1 MRFSLHILFA
11 LATLAFVSTAAV
23 LGAESGLSS
32 VTPGHPGSFQPAAN
46 PR

>member
-23 LGAESGLSS
+23 MGAQQGIST
-32 VTPGHPGSFQPAAN
+32 VTPGGAFQQAADA
-46 PR
+46 R